1 MKKYLLLILF
11 TLAYSTVLAESD
23 EPVET
28 QTIDEGLVSQRGYF
42 FGYSFGNML
51 KQGGNEDV
59 DLQALL
65 DGMKDSLAEVQP
77 AMSSEQQTA
86 VINIIKQRQEA
97 IQVAQQEMTENMG
110 QRNIDAEI
118 AFLAENGTREGVDT
132 TASGLQME
140 VLEEGQGKS
149 PRLSD
154 TVVVHYEGTL
164 LDGTV
169 FDSSL
174 ARNEPAEFGL
184 QQVIPGWTEGLQ
196 RMKVGGKARL
206 FVPSRLAYGPAG
218 RGNIPPSALLIF
230 EVQLLSIK

>member
-1 MKKYLLLILF
+1 MKRNWLLILL
-11 TLAYSTVLAESD
+11 TCICSAVVAQTD
-23 EPVET
+23 EPVEVEP
-28 QTIDEGLVSQRGYF
+28 IDEDLVSERGYF

-51 KQGGNEDV
+51 KQGGNDDV

-65 DGMKDSLAEVQP
+65 VGMKDSLAEVQP
-77 AMSSEQQTA
+77 AMSSEAQTA

-97 IQVAQQEMTENMG
+97 IQLAQQEMTENLG
-110 QRNIDAEI
+110 QRNIDEEI
-118 AFLAENGTREGVDT
+118 TFLAENGARQGVIT

-140 VLEEGQGKS
+140 VLEKGQGAS
-149 PRLSD
+149 PGLSD

-169 FDSSL
+169 FDSSI

-196 RMKVGGKARL
+196 LMKTGGTARL
-206 FVPSRLAYGPAG
+206 FVPSKLAYGPGG

-230 EVQLLSIK
+230 EVQLLDIK

>member
-1 MKKYLLLILF
+1 MEKYLLLILF
-11 TLAYSTVLAESD
+11 TFTCSAVAAQSE
-23 EPVET
+23 EPVEVE
-28 QTIDEGLVSQRGYF
+28 TIDEGLVSQRGYF

-51 KQGGNEDV
+51 KQGGNDDV

-65 DGMKDSLAEVQP
+65 VGMKDSLAEVQP
-77 AMSSEQQTA
+77 DMSSEQQTA
-86 VINIIKQRQEA
+86 VINIVKQRQEA

-118 AFLAENGTREGVDT
+118 AFLAENGAREGVIT

-140 VLEEGQGKS
+140 VLEVGQGGS

-169 FDSSL
+169 FDSSI

-196 RMKVGGKARL
+196 LMKIGGKARL
-206 FVPSRLAYGPAG
+206 FVPSKLAYGPAG

-230 EVQLLSIK
+230 EVQLLSVK